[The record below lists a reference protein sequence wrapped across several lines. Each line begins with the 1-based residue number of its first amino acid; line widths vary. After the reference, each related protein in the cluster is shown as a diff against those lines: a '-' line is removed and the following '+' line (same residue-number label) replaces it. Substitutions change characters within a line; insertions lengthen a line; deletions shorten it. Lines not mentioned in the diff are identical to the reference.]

1 MTEDQGEAAAARVR
15 GVLSARLSSAKM
27 WWGVS
32 LTVQVMAS
40 AGAAL
45 SALFA
50 GLPLWW
56 PIFLAVASI
65 AALLGRWRGDHL
77 RQLGEPLLRQIEFF
91 EGFGWPL
98 NPKLV
103 ADALARAIAVEKV
116 AAERAKEQGN
126 FYASNRERGTAR
138 ALENL
143 RESAWW
149 TQQNAHWLG
158 VRATWLVVVLC
169 VVGIVSLLMTAS
181 AMGAATPVTISKL
194 LSAGVALVFAGNLV
208 RLPFEYFRLS
218 ASGSEADQKASELIE
233 RGVPTEADALRILGN
248 YQLARAMGPPLPDW
262 LWKKRRDHLNR
273 IWRETR
279 SAT

>member
-1 MTEDQGEAAAARVR
+1 
-15 GVLSARLSSAKM
+15 M

-32 LTVQVMAS
+32 LTVQILAS

-50 GLPLWW
+50 SLPPWW
-56 PIFLAVASI
+56 PVILALASI
-65 AALLGRWRGDHL
+65 GALLGRWRADHL
-77 RQLGEPLLRQIEFF
+77 RQLGEPLLRQVEFL

-98 NPKLV
+98 NPKLA

-116 AAERAKEQGN
+116 AAARAKEQGN
-126 FYASNRERGTAR
+126 FYASNSVRGPLR

-143 RESAWW
+143 SESAWW
-149 TQQNAHWLG
+149 TQQNAHWLA

-169 VVGIVSLLMTAS
+169 AAGIWSLVISAS
-181 AMGAATPVTISKL
+181 AMGTATPVTISKL

-218 ASGSEADQKASELIE
+218 ANGSEADQKASELID
-233 RGVPTEADALRILGN
+233 RGTPSDDRKTIPRD
-248 YQLARAMGPPLPDW
+248 P
-262 LWKKRRDHLNR
+262 KRRGGDRSSEVRSGRPVSRR
-273 IWRETR
+273 IR
-279 SAT
+279 